1 MKTITIGRGP
11 ENMVTLNDAKTSRRH
26 ALLRCHSTGKME
38 IVDLSQN
45 GTFVNG
51 MKIPS
56 NKPYPISRKD
66 IVVFAHAET
75 LNWDE
80 VPNPYRFIK
89 ISALALLLC
98 IILLCAGIGLYSF
111 IDSRRPSIEEA
122 PEFVEPSVSATGE
135 KAQKETTQK
144 AKEKKKLVFPTKNKS
159 KKQTNKD
166 AKEEEKD
173 AGGQKSQDNKKTEN
187 NTKSSSEKEER
198 EMNAMW

>member
-80 VPNPYRFIK
+80 VPNPYRIIK
-89 ISALALLLC
+89 ISALVLLLC

-122 PEFVEPSVSATGE
+122 PEFVEPSVSTTGE

-166 AKEEEKD
+166 AKEEEKN

>member
-26 ALLRCHSTGKME
+26 ALLRCHPTGKME

-51 MKIPS
+51 MKISS

-89 ISALALLLC
+89 ISVLVLLLC
-98 IILLCAGIGLYSF
+98 IILLCAGIGLYSL
-111 IDSRRPSIEEA
+111 IDSRRPGIEEA
-122 PEFVEPSVSATGE
+122 PEFVESSVSATEE
-135 KAQKETTQK
+135 KAQKDTIQK
-144 AKEKKKLVFPTKNKS
+144 AKEKKKIVFPTKNKS
-159 KKQTNKD
+159 KELMNKD
-166 AKEEEKD
+166 AKEEKKD
-173 AGGQKSQDNKKTEN
+173 AKGQKSQENKKIEN
-187 NTKSSSEKEER
+187 NTKSSPQKEER

>member
-80 VPNPYRFIK
+80 VPNPYRIIK
-89 ISALALLLC
+89 ISALVLLLC
-98 IILLCAGIGLYSF
+98 ILLLCAGIGLYSF

-144 AKEKKKLVFPTKNKS
+144 TKEKKKLVFPTKNKS

>member
-89 ISALALLLC
+89 ISALVFLLC
-98 IILLCAGIGLYSF
+98 IILLCACIGLYSF

>member
-89 ISALALLLC
+89 ISALVLLLC

-122 PEFVEPSVSATGE
+122 PEFVEPSVSATGD
-135 KAQKETTQK
+135 KAQQETTQK

-159 KKQTNKD
+159 KEQTNKD
-166 AKEEEKD
+166 AKEEKKD

>member
-89 ISALALLLC
+89 ISALVFLLC

-144 AKEKKKLVFPTKNKS
+144 TKEKKKLVFPTKNKS

-166 AKEEEKD
+166 AKEEEKN

>member
-80 VPNPYRFIK
+80 VPNPYRIIK
-89 ISALALLLC
+89 ISALVLLLC
-98 IILLCAGIGLYSF
+98 IILLCAGIGLYSY

-122 PEFVEPSVSATGE
+122 PEFVEPSVSATEE

-144 AKEKKKLVFPTKNKS
+144 TKEKKKLVFPTKNKS

-166 AKEEEKD
+166 AKKEEKN

>member
-75 LNWDE
+75 LSWDE

-144 AKEKKKLVFPTKNKS
+144 TKEKKKLVFPTKNKS

>member
-144 AKEKKKLVFPTKNKS
+144 TKEKKKLVFPTKNKS

>member
-89 ISALALLLC
+89 ISALVFLLC

-144 AKEKKKLVFPTKNKS
+144 TKEKKKLVFPTKNKS

>member
-66 IVVFAHAET
+66 LVVFAHAET

-89 ISALALLLC
+89 ISALVFLLC

>member
-26 ALLRCHSTGKME
+26 ALLRCHPTGKME

-66 IVVFAHAET
+66 IIVFAHAET
-75 LNWDE
+75 LNWDD

-89 ISALALLLC
+89 ISALVLLLC
-98 IILLCAGIGLYSF
+98 IILLCVGIGLYSF

-122 PEFVEPSVSATGE
+122 PEYVEPSVSATEGKTQE
-135 KAQKETTQK
+135 DTTQK
-144 AKEKKKLVFPTKNKS
+144 AKVKKKIVFPTKSKS
-159 KKQTNKD
+159 KEQTNKD
-166 AKEEEKD
+166 AKEEKKD
-173 AGGQKSQDNKKTEN
+173 AEGQKAQGNKQTEN
-187 NTKSSSEKEER
+187 NTNSAPEKKDR

>member
-80 VPNPYRFIK
+80 VPNPYRIIK
-89 ISALALLLC
+89 ISALVLLLC
-98 IILLCAGIGLYSF
+98 IILLCAGIGLYSY

-144 AKEKKKLVFPTKNKS
+144 TKEKKKLVFPTKNKS
-159 KKQTNKD
+159 KKADEQGRKR
-166 AKEEEKD
+166 
-173 AGGQKSQDNKKTEN
+173 GGKKCWGTKVSRQQEN
-187 NTKSSSEKEER
+187 R
-198 EMNAMW
+198 E

>member
-89 ISALALLLC
+89 ISALVFLLC

>member
-75 LNWDE
+75 LTWDE

-89 ISALALLLC
+89 ISALVFLLC

-144 AKEKKKLVFPTKNKS
+144 TKEKKKLVFPTKNKS

>member
-89 ISALALLLC
+89 ISALVLLLC
-98 IILLCAGIGLYSF
+98 SILLCAGIGLYSY

-122 PEFVEPSVSATGE
+122 PEFVEPSVSATEE

-144 AKEKKKLVFPTKNKS
+144 TKEKKKLVFPTKNKS

-166 AKEEEKD
+166 AKEEEKN

>member
-75 LNWDE
+75 LSWDE

>member
-89 ISALALLLC
+89 ISALVFLLC
-98 IILLCAGIGLYSF
+98 IILLCAGIGLYSY

>member
-26 ALLRCHSTGKME
+26 ALLRCHPTGKME

-66 IVVFAHAET
+66 IIIFAHAET
-75 LNWDE
+75 LNWDD

-89 ISALALLLC
+89 ISALVLLLC
-98 IILLCAGIGLYSF
+98 IVLLCAGIGLYSF

-122 PEFVEPSVSATGE
+122 PEFVEPSVSATEG
-135 KAQKETTQK
+135 KAQEDTTQK
-144 AKEKKKLVFPTKNKS
+144 AKAKKKIVFPTKNQANREQHKICPR
-159 KKQTNKD
+159 KRREGDECNVVTNL
-166 AKEEEKD
+166 
-173 AGGQKSQDNKKTEN
+173 
-187 NTKSSSEKEER
+187 
-198 EMNAMW
+198 

>member
-75 LNWDE
+75 LSWDE

-89 ISALALLLC
+89 ISALVFLLC

>member
-80 VPNPYRFIK
+80 VPNPYRIIK
-89 ISALALLLC
+89 ISALVLLLC
-98 IILLCAGIGLYSF
+98 IILLCAGIGLYSY

-122 PEFVEPSVSATGE
+122 PEFVEPSVSATEE

-144 AKEKKKLVFPTKNKS
+144 TKEKKKLVFPTKNKS

-166 AKEEEKD
+166 AKEEEKN